1 MPFQSHF
8 YPHRNTHMF
17 AANDKL
23 QMGQCPSSYWTLSQ
37 HHTLLLYLA
46 FSVVTHTYFSSSC
59 TSHSFSVGV
68 HRFNIFPL
76 NFGIVAY
83 PRDYSSELLSASIQF
98 LEDPIWTLSF
108 FWIWSPW
115 LLMDEMIQVC
125 EVCPHRG
132 TSKA

>member
-76 NFGIVAY
+76 NFGIVVY
-83 PRDYSSELLSASIQF
+83 QGLLLRTSLCLYSVSRRPHLGPVFLLDLKSLTINGWNDPGMWGLSPPRY
-98 LEDPIWTLSF
+98 
-108 FWIWSPW
+108 
-115 LLMDEMIQVC
+115 
-125 EVCPHRG
+125 
-132 TSKA
+132 K